1 MSLGSFFPTAMI
13 LHVFAIANNFPVYSA
28 AGNGLDDVPVT
39 SLAPVSR
46 RWHGGVPP
54 VSEGWLALRTSARAM
69 AAALSAL
76 ATPKQSESVPAD
88 ARDAWSSSRGT
99 ISPASVKTTAS
110 SAMRQFR
117 HRAGLRTSVY
127 RVSSYGTAKGII
139 AGVLGA
145 LVQAPEADDA
155 PVMLVLLPQ

>member
-54 VSEGWLALRTSARAM
+54 VSEGWLALRTSTRAM

-88 ARDAWSSSRGT
+88 ARDAWSSSRGS
-99 ISPASVKTTAS
+99 ISPAWVKTTRDAPV
-110 SAMRQFR
+110 SAPSWV
-117 HRAGLRTSVY
+117 AYLGLP
-127 RVSSYGTAKGII
+127 GTAKGII